1 MARLILSSW
10 SRRSFTMALISMG
23 GILHERPPV
32 AETTIQIFS
41 AGSSRSKHVG
51 NELDILTVGYFHS
64 ADSRTY
70 LPSSTAVLRK
80 TIQLCFTRQDT
91 CARKIEMKKRKD
103 PPGYPGDEAILK
115 AFGDALRDVRIE
127 KGLSLEQA
135 DAVFQEAL
143 KRDLYPRLPRALG
156 IVVRELREKQ
166 NMSRQQLCAA
176 SGLSVRFLSSLERGQ
191 ASNATL
197 TQIVRISFG
206 LNYPITDLVT
216 EVEAVEKRL
225 RSE

>member
-1 MARLILSSW
+1 MSGCPWPKRPFKLSL
-10 SRRSFTMALISMG
+10 SRVRGPSTLATNS
-23 GILHERPPV
+23 
-32 AETTIQIFS
+32 TSS
-41 AGSSRSKHVG
+41 A
-51 NELDILTVGYFHS
+51 VGYFHS

-143 KRDLYPRLPRALG
+143 KKDLYPRLPRALG
-156 IVVRELREKQ
+156 ILVSEVRQKQ
-166 NMSRQQLCAA
+166 NIARQQLSDAA
-176 SGLSVRFLSSLERGQ
+176 GLPCSC
-191 ASNATL
+191 
-197 TQIVRISFG
+197 
-206 LNYPITDLVT
+206 
-216 EVEAVEKRL
+216 
-225 RSE
+225 

>member
-1 MARLILSSW
+1 
-10 SRRSFTMALISMG
+10 
-23 GILHERPPV
+23 
-32 AETTIQIFS
+32 
-41 AGSSRSKHVG
+41 
-51 NELDILTVGYFHS
+51 
-64 ADSRTY
+64 
-70 LPSSTAVLRK
+70 
-80 TIQLCFTRQDT
+80 
-91 CARKIEMKKRKD
+91 MKKRKD

-127 KGLSLEQA
+127 KGLSLEEA
-135 DAVFQEAL
+135 DTAFQEAL
-143 KRDLYPRLPRALG
+143 NKDLYPRLSRALG
-156 IVVRELREKQ
+156 IVVRQLREKQ
-166 NMSRQQLCAA
+166 SMSRQQLSAA
-176 SGLSVRFLSSLERGQ
+176 SGLSVRVLSSLERGQ

>member
-1 MARLILSSW
+1 MSGRPWPKRPFKFSLPGVRGPSTLATNSTSS
-10 SRRSFTMALISMG
+10 A
-23 GILHERPPV
+23 
-32 AETTIQIFS
+32 
-41 AGSSRSKHVG
+41 
-51 NELDILTVGYFHS
+51 VGYFHS

-70 LPSSTAVLRK
+70 LPSSTAVLRNDSALFHAVGHVCPK
-80 TIQLCFTRQDT
+80 DD
-91 CARKIEMKKRKD
+91 MKKRKD

-143 KRDLYPRLPRALG
+143 KKDLYPRLPRALG

-206 LNYPITDLVT
+206 LNYPITDLVI